1 MTEVALH
8 YRSVGETEMRGQNHV
23 TPYVGADFLDF
34 GSPFAFI
41 NYIQSAAVIMSET
54 FSTIPIIDWRRLQDP
69 ETKAA
74 ALDQL
79 REAIFV
85 VGFLYLTNH
94 GLEVRKFSLQY
105 ACLTKSGIDQA
116 DSCAAS

>member
-8 YRSVGETEMRGQNHV
+8 YRSVGETEMRGRNHV
-23 TPYVGADFLDF
+23 TPYVGADFLGF
-34 GSPFAFI
+34 ISPSASI
-41 NYIQSAAVIMSET
+41 TYIQSVAVIMSET
-54 FSTIPIIDWRRLQDP
+54 FSSIPIIDWRRLQDP

-94 GLEVRKFSLQY
+94 GLEVPNLSL
-105 ACLTKSGIDQA
+105 
-116 DSCAAS
+116 